1 MKLSVL
7 RILDFKI
14 AHINAQSFL
23 PKYDELKLLLYSM
36 QIDILCIS
44 ETWLNADIGKTE
56 IEIDNYV
63 LYRLDW
69 NDNPRRGI

>member
-1 MKLSVL
+1 
-7 RILDFKI
+7 
-14 AHINAQSFL
+14 
-23 PKYDELKLLLYSM
+23 M

-44 ETWLNADIGKTE
+44 ETWLNADIGNSE

-69 NDNPRRGI
+69 NDNRRRGICIYTKSNIDAKK